1 MHGKRYNKSKAE
13 IDPKK
18 TYSLAEAV
26 ELVKK
31 TANVKFDATVELHFK
46 LGIDPKK
53 GEEQVRGTL
62 VLPNAFGKSKK
73 IIAFVDSNQEK
84 EAKDAGA
91 DIVGGEELI
100 AEIAKSGKINF
111 EVAVATPSMMPK
123 LAKVARILGPKG
135 LMPNPKTETVSANIK
150 KIIEELKRGKIAYKN
165 DDGGNIHLAVGKI
178 SFESGKLMAN
188 AQTAIDAIKKSKPA
202 SSKGTYIKTLGFN
215 ATMGPSIKLQTA

>member
-1 MHGKRYNKSKAE
+1 MRSKRYNKSKAE
-13 IDPKK
+13 IDAKK
-18 TYSLAEAV
+18 TYSLAEAM

-53 GEEQVRGTL
+53 GEEQVRGTM

-84 EAKDAGA
+84 DAKDAGA
-91 DIVGGEELI
+91 DIVGGEEII
-100 AEIAKSGKINF
+100 AEIAKSGKIDF

-123 LAKVARILGPKG
+123 LAKIARILGPKG

-178 SFESGKLMAN
+178 SFENDKLIAN
-188 AQTAIDAIKKSKPA
+188 AQTAIDAIKKNKPA
-202 SSKGTYIKTLGFN
+202 SSKGTYIKTLGLN

>member
-150 KIIEELKRGKIAYKN
+150 
-165 DDGGNIHLAVGKI
+165 
-178 SFESGKLMAN
+178 
-188 AQTAIDAIKKSKPA
+188 
-202 SSKGTYIKTLGFN
+202 
-215 ATMGPSIKLQTA
+215 

>member
-1 MHGKRYNKSKAE
+1 MRSKRYTKSKAE
-13 IDPKK
+13 IDSKK

-84 EAKDAGA
+84 DAKDAGA

-100 AEIAKSGKINF
+100 AEIIKSGKIDF
-111 EVAVATPSMMPK
+111 EVAVATPVMMPK
-123 LAKVARILGPKG
+123 LAKIARILGPKG

-150 KIIEELKRGKIAYKN
+150 KIIEELKKGKIAYKN
-165 DDGGNIHLAVGKI
+165 DDGGNIHLAVGKV
-178 SFESGKLMAN
+178 SFENDKLIAN

-202 SSKGTYIKTLGFN
+202 SSKGTYFKNLGLN